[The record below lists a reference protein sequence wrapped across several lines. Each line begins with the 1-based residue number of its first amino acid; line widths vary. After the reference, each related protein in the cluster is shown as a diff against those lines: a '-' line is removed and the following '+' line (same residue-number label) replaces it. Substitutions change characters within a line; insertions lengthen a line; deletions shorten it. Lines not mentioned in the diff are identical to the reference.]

1 MGENICYGSET
12 SSSSR
17 DYISSH
23 LYSPFEFS
31 PGKKNAHWNL
41 GRSNSWIYMKW
52 IWGGNCCANKTLS
65 LRKEFSYR
73 QNIIWHKSYQ
83 CFIKS
88 VSQGHRNKN
97 KQMGHRQTYKLLH
110 SKGNHK
116 GNKKTTY
123 RMGENICTRCNR
135 WRLNLQNIQTAHRT
149 QQQQKTQ
156 SKISQKTETD
166 IPPKET
172 QMAHEKMFNIAND

>member
-1 MGENICYGSET
+1 
-12 SSSSR
+12 
-17 DYISSH
+17 
-23 LYSPFEFS
+23 
-31 PGKKNAHWNL
+31 
-41 GRSNSWIYMKW
+41 MKW
-52 IWGGNCCANKTLS
+52 IWGGNCCANKILS

-88 VSQGHRNKN
+88 VSQGNRNKN
-97 KQMGHRQTYKLLH
+97 KQMGHRQTYKLVH

-116 GNKKTTY
+116 ENKRTTY
-123 RMGENICTRCNR
+123 RMGENICKWCNR

-149 QQQQKTQ
+149 QQQQQMQ
-156 SKISQKTETD
+156 SKIRQKTETD

-172 QMAHEKMFNIAND
+172 QMAHEKMSGEGIQKREPSYTVSGNILINMCRRQGEQHRGSPKN